1 MKKVRVLSL
10 AVCCICIIL
19 AGCAS
24 KEEPEAEETA
34 PVTPVE
40 QAAPVPATPAE
51 PEAAPVVQEPA
62 SSNIQDL
69 ILDGKSDDARALF
82 ATKLDVNSID
92 ENGNTALHAA
102 ARVNDYDLVSFLL
115 YNGAQPELKNYDGDT
130 ALHVAIKNRS
140 TRSAEILAEYNGNIF
155 AKDGDGI
162 TALELG
168 VKAGGV
174 YTDMMINSSTG
185 AIVDAMGRSIVH
197 YFVDWQDTQA
207 IDCCI
212 SRKIPLSVIDN
223 YGNTPLSMCY
233 AHADDLGYVKLAAKL
248 IEGGAAPLRGTYDYF
263 EDAVKTR
270 NPTLRFDDGQTPL
283 HMAAIDGQKGIVE
296 YLIDKGAQIN
306 AKDISGATPLHEA
319 VRYGRTDIT
328 KLLLAS
334 GGNANAQDSLGKT
347 PLLIITPQDAQLET
361 YQVLLKY
368 GANPNAKDL
377 YGDTPLHIAT
387 MTGVSTDILSCLYA
401 AGADIDERN
410 KAGVTP
416 LSMAVEN
423 HRSDYIEF
431 FIDRNSDIN
440 AEDMN
445 GNTPLTRALDCPL
458 EMLQKLVNP
467 SNVLT
472 RDSFGNTPLHIAV
485 QRGATVE
492 QVKYLL
498 SCGADVNAR
507 NRNGDT
513 PLFIA
518 IQKNDRPAGEML
530 LAYQADVFAANTD
543 NYSPLRMAL
552 TAGGEIQDWVLSS
565 EIIKASD
572 GIGNTPLHYAAEWK
586 LDSAITSLLEKG
598 APVNVQNA
606 NGETPL
612 FNAVKANSPSSVAML
627 MKNGADWN
635 VRDFLGNTALHA
647 SVRYDSRDAA
657 KMLIESGVDINA
669 QNISGK
675 TTLHEAAKA
684 GRIAMVNLL
693 LDNGADINA
702 VDITGKTVLIDSIQG
717 NNPTLVSLLLSR
729 GASPHVQEM
738 YGRNAYHEAAARGNL
753 EIIES
758 LRAVGGNPLSRDAYG
773 NTPFS
778 LSLELGNDVV
788 HAVIG
793 DDPNLSDSD
802 GNSPIHLAI
811 NAHVSAERLA
821 VLLTLNYPV
830 NRRNSQ
836 GQTPL
841 YLAIST
847 HQYDSAKVLL
857 ENGADPFLND
867 NLGESAASIAVTDN
881 ADVLNAIVQSAVVK
895 ADVTGDTLLH
905 YAAKTG
911 SADTIKR
918 LLSMGLIRDAKNISG
933 ETPYDIA
940 RRWERDDE
948 VLSLLR

>member
-1 MKKVRVLSL
+1 MKKVTV
-10 AVCCICIIL
+10 AVIAASIICLIL

-24 KEEPEAEETA
+24 GTVKEGQSKSPT
-34 PVTPVE
+34 V
-40 QAAPVPATPAE
+40 AAPA
-51 PEAAPVVQEPA
+51 VVQQQPQQETA

-82 ATKLDVNSID
+82 ATKIDVNSVD

-102 ARVNDYDLVSFLL
+102 ARVNDYDLVSFLI
-115 YNGAQPELKNYDGDT
+115 YNGAQTELKNYDGDT
-130 ALHVAIKNRS
+130 ALHVAIKNKS
-140 TRSAEILAEYNGNIF
+140 IRSAEILSTYNGNIF
-155 AKDGDGI
+155 AKDGNGR
-162 TALELG
+162 TALEIGLA
-168 VKAGGV
+168 AGGSF
-174 YTDMMINSSTG
+174 TDMMINEETG
-185 AIVDAMGRSIVH
+185 NLTDAMGRSIVH
-197 YFVDWQDTQA
+197 YFVEWKDTEA
-207 IDCCI
+207 IDWCI
-212 SRKIPLSVIDN
+212 NKKIPLSVMDN

-233 AHADDLGYVKLAAKL
+233 AHADELDYVKLAARL
-248 IEGGAAPLRGTYDYF
+248 IEGGAAPLRDTYDYF

-283 HMAAIDGQKGIVE
+283 HMAVIDGQMGIVQ
-296 YLIDKGAQIN
+296 YLIEKGCQIN

-319 VRYGRTDIT
+319 VRYGRTDIV

-334 GGNANAQDSLGKT
+334 GGNANTQDSLGKT
-347 PLLIITPQDAQLET
+347 PLLIITPQDAQLEI
-361 YQVLLKY
+361 YQMLLKY
-368 GANPNAKDL
+368 GGNPNAKDL

-387 MTGVSTDILSCLYA
+387 MTGVSTEILSCLYA

-423 HRSDYIEF
+423 HRADHIDF
-431 FIDRNSDIN
+431 FTERKADIN

-445 GNTPLTRALDCPL
+445 GNTPLTRAFDSPL
-458 EMLQKLVNP
+458 EMLEKLVNP
-467 SNVLT
+467 GNVQT

-485 QRGATVE
+485 QRGAEVE
-492 QVKYLL
+492 KVKYLL

-518 IQKNDRPAGEML
+518 IQKNDRASGEML
-530 LAYQADVFAANTD
+530 LAYQADVFSTNTD

-565 EIIKASD
+565 EIIKAAD

-586 LDSAITSLLEKG
+586 LDSAILSLLEKG
-598 APVNVQNA
+598 APVNIQNA

-612 FNAVKANSPSSVAML
+612 FNAVKANSPSSIAML
-627 MKNGADWN
+627 MNNGADWN
-635 VRDFLGNTALHA
+635 LRDFLGNTALHHC
-647 SVRYDSRDAA
+647 VRYDARDAA
-657 KMLIESGVDINA
+657 KMLIDSGVDINA

-675 TTLHEAAKA
+675 TTLHEAAKQ

-717 NNPTLVSLLLSR
+717 NNADLVSLLLER
-729 GASPHVQEM
+729 GASPSVQEM
-738 YGRNAYHEAAARGNL
+738 YGRNAYHEAAARGN
-753 EIIES
+753 IEVIEA

-778 LSLELGNDVV
+778 LSLDLSNDVV

-793 DDPNLSDSD
+793 DDVNLSDSD
-802 GNSPIHLAI
+802 GNSPVHLAI
-811 NAHVSAERLA
+811 KAHVSAERLA
-821 VLLTLNYPV
+821 VLLTLEYPV

-881 ADVLNAIVQSAVVK
+881 ADVLNAIVQCAVVK

-905 YAAKTG
+905 YAARTG

-940 RRWERDDE
+940 KRWDRDEE
-948 VLSLLR
+948 VLSLLK

>member
-1 MKKVRVLSL
+1 MKKVIASIL
-10 AVCCICIIL
+10 ATCCLCLIL

-24 KEEPEAEETA
+24 KETPEAENQTTETA
-34 PVTPVE
+34 E
-40 QAAPVPATPAE
+40 
-51 PEAAPVVQEPA
+51 PVVQAEPVETEET
-62 SSNIQDL
+62 SNIQDL

-82 ATKLDVNSID
+82 TTKIDVNSVD

-102 ARVNDYDLVSFLL
+102 ARVNDYDLITFLI
-115 YNGAQPELKNYDGDT
+115 YNGAQTELKNYDGDT
-130 ALHVAIKNRS
+130 ALHIAIKNKAV
-140 TRSAEILAEYNGNIF
+140 RSAEILSSYNGNIF
-155 AKDGDGI
+155 AKDGNGM
-162 TALELG
+162 TALEMGLA
-168 VKAGGV
+168 AGPSFM
-174 YTDMMINSSTG
+174 DMMINEKTG
-185 AIVDAMGRSIVH
+185 ELVDAMGRSIVH
-197 YFVDWQDTQA
+197 YFVEWQNNEA
-207 IDCCI
+207 IDNCI
-212 SRKIPLSVIDN
+212 RKHISLSVVDN

-233 AHADDLGYVKLAAKL
+233 AHADDIEYIRLAAKL
-248 IEGGAAPLRGTYDYF
+248 IEGGASPLRGSFDYF
-263 EDAVKTR
+263 EDSVKTR

-283 HMAAIDGQKGIVE
+283 HMAVIEGQSGIVE
-296 YLIDKGAQIN
+296 YLIEKGAQIN

-319 VRYGRTDIT
+319 VRYGRTDIAST
-328 KLLLAS
+328 LLAA

-361 YQVLLKY
+361 YQLLLKY
-368 GANPNAKDL
+368 GGNPNAKDL

-387 MTGVSTDILSCLYA
+387 MTGVSTEILSCLYLS
-401 AGADIDERN
+401 GADIDERN

-423 HRSDYIEF
+423 HRADH
-431 FIDRNSDIN
+431 IDFYTTRKADIN
-440 AEDMN
+440 AEDMD
-445 GNTPLTRALDCPL
+445 GNTPLTRALDSPL
-458 EMLQKLVNP
+458 EMLQKLVN
-467 SNVLT
+467 STNVQT

-485 QRGATVE
+485 QRGASVD
-492 QVKYLL
+492 QIRYLL
-498 SCGADVNAR
+498 TNGADVNAR

-518 IQKNDRPAGEML
+518 IQKNDRASGEL
-530 LAYQADVFAANTD
+530 LLSYQADVFATNTD

-565 EIIKASD
+565 EIIKATD

-586 LDSAITSLLEKG
+586 LDSAIISLLEKG
-598 APVNVQNA
+598 AYVNIQNA

-612 FNAVKANSPSSVAML
+612 FNAVKSNSPSSIAML

-635 VRDFLGNTALHA
+635 IRDFLGNTALHA
-647 SVRYDSRDAA
+647 SVRYDAREAA
-657 KMLIESGVDINA
+657 KTLIDYGVDINA

-675 TTLHEAAKA
+675 TTLHEAAKS
-684 GRIAMVNLL
+684 GRTAMVNLL

-717 NNPTLVSLLLSR
+717 NNAPLVTLLLSR

-738 YGRNAYHEAAARGNL
+738 YGRNAYHEAAARGNI
-753 EIIES
+753 EIIEA
-758 LRAVGGNPLSRDAYG
+758 LRAVGGNPLSRDSYG

-778 LSLELGNDVV
+778 LSLDFNNDVV

-793 DDPNLSDSD
+793 DDATLADSD
-802 GNSPIHLAI
+802 GNTPIHLAVK
-811 NAHVSAERLA
+811 AHVTAERLS
-821 VLLTLNYPV
+821 VLLSLSYPI

-841 YLAIST
+841 ILAISG
-847 HQYDSAKVLL
+847 HQYEAARVLL

-867 NLGESAASIAVTDN
+867 NLGNSAASIAVADN
-881 ADVLNAIVQSAVVK
+881 AEVLTAIVQAAVVK

-911 SADTIKR
+911 TADTIKR
-918 LLSMGLIRDAKNISG
+918 LLSMGLSQDTRNISG
-933 ETPYDIA
+933 ETAYDIA
-940 RRWERDDE
+940 KRWDRGDE
-948 VLSLLR
+948 ILTLLK

>member
-1 MKKVRVLSL
+1 MKKVTATFL
-10 AVCCICIIL
+10 AICFLCLIL
-19 AGCAS
+19 TGCAS
-24 KEEPEAEETA
+24 KDEPEVIQEENT
-34 PVTPVE
+34 V
-40 QAAPVPATPAE
+40 
-51 PEAAPVVQEPA
+51 PVVQTSVPVPVSEPVPEPEPEPA
-62 SSNIQDL
+62 TNVQNL

-82 ATKLDVNSID
+82 GTKIDVNSVD
-92 ENGNTALHAA
+92 SNGNTALHAA
-102 ARVNDYDLVSFLL
+102 ARVNDYDLVSFLI
-115 YNGAQPELKNYDGDT
+115 YNGAQTELKNYDGDT
-130 ALHVAIKNRS
+130 ALHVAIKNNS
-140 TRSAEILAEYNGNIF
+140 LRSAEILAAYNGNIF
-155 AKDGDGI
+155 AKDGNGR

-168 VKAGGV
+168 LQSGPSFI
-174 YTDMMINSSTG
+174 DMMINEQTG
-185 AIVDAMGRSIVH
+185 QLVDAMGRSIVH
-197 YFVDWQDTQA
+197 YFVEWQDSQS
-207 IDCCI
+207 IDYCI
-212 SRKIPLSVIDN
+212 LKKINLSVMDS

-233 AHADDLGYVKLAAKL
+233 THADDINYIKLAAKL
-248 IEGGAAPLRGTYDYF
+248 IEGGAAPLRDAYDYF

-283 HMAAIDGQKGIVE
+283 HMAVIDGQAGIVE
-296 YLIDKGAQIN
+296 YLIEKGAQIN
-306 AKDISGATPLHEA
+306 AKDISGTTPLHEA
-319 VRYGRTDIT
+319 VRYGRTEIAGM
-328 KLLLAS
+328 LLEAGAS
-334 GGNANAQDSLGKT
+334 ANTQDSLGKT
-347 PLLIITPQDAQLET
+347 PLLIITPQDAQLKT
-361 YQVLLKY
+361 YQMLLRY
-368 GANPNAKDL
+368 GASPNAKDL

-387 MTGVSTDILSCLYA
+387 MTGVSTDILACLYD

-423 HRSDYIEF
+423 HWVDHIEF
-431 FIDRNSDIN
+431 YTKHKADIN
-440 AEDMN
+440 AEDMS
-445 GNTPLTRALDCPL
+445 GNTPLTRAFDSQI
-458 EMLQKLVNP
+458 EMIQKLVTKD
-467 SNVLT
+467 NVQT

-485 QRGATVE
+485 QRGASVE

-518 IQKNDRPAGEML
+518 IQKNDKSAGEIL
-530 LAYQADVFAANTD
+530 LSYQADVFSTNTD

-565 EIIKASD
+565 EIIKATD

-586 LDSAITSLLEKG
+586 LDSAIASLLEKG
-598 APVNVQNA
+598 ASVNVQNA

-612 FNAVKANSPSSVAML
+612 FNAVKADSPSSVAIL

-635 VRDFLGNTALHA
+635 LRDFLGNTALHA
-647 SVRYDSRDAA
+647 SVRYDARDAA
-657 KMLIESGVDINA
+657 KMLIDAGADINA

-717 NNPTLVSLLLSR
+717 NNSSLVELLLAK

-738 YGRNAYHEAAARGNL
+738 YGRNAYHEAAVKGNI
-753 EIIES
+753 EIIEA

-778 LSLELGNDVV
+778 LSLDFGNDVV
-788 HAVIG
+788 HSVIG
-793 DDPNLSDSD
+793 DDPNLADSD
-802 GNSPIHLAI
+802 GNTPVHLAI
-811 NAHVSAERLA
+811 KSHVSAERLA
-821 VLLTLNYPV
+821 LLLSLEYPV

-841 YLAIST
+841 LLAIST
-847 HQYDSAKVLL
+847 HQYDSARVLL

-867 NLGESAASIAVTDN
+867 NLGNSAASLAVTEN
-881 ADVLNAIVQSAVVK
+881 ADILNAIVQSNVVK
-895 ADVTGDTLLH
+895 TDVTGDTLLH
-905 YAAKTG
+905 YAARTG
-911 SADTIKR
+911 SADTIRK
-918 LLSMGLIRDAKNISG
+918 LLSMGLVRGARNISG
-933 ETPYDIA
+933 ETPYDMA
-940 RRWERDDE
+940 RRWGRDEE
-948 VLSLLR
+948 VLKLLK

>member
-1 MKKVRVLSL
+1 MKKVTASFL
-10 AVCCICIIL
+10 AACLLCVIL

-24 KEEPEAEETA
+24 SKTPE
-34 PVTPVE
+34 VKK
-40 QAAPVPATPAE
+40 AAP
-51 PEAAPVVQEPA
+51 APVVQQEPVKVET
-62 SSNIQDL
+62 STNVQDL

-82 ATKLDVNSID
+82 ATKIDVNSVD

-102 ARVNDYDLVSFLL
+102 ARVNDYDLVNFLI
-115 YNGAQPELKNYDGDT
+115 YNGAQTELKNYDGDT
-130 ALHVAIKNRS
+130 ALHVAIKNKS
-140 TRSAEILAEYNGNIF
+140 IRSAEILSTYNGNIF
-155 AKDGDGI
+155 AKDGNGR
-162 TALELG
+162 TALEMALN
-168 VKAGGV
+168 AGPS
-174 YTDMMINSSTG
+174 YIDMMINENTG
-185 AIVDAMGRSIVH
+185 NLTDAMGRSIVH
-197 YFVDWQDTQA
+197 YFVEWQNLEA
-207 IDCCI
+207 IDYCI
-212 SRKIPLSVIDN
+212 AKKINLSIIDS

-233 AHADDLGYVKLAAKL
+233 AHADDIEYIKLAAKL
-248 IEGGAAPLRGTYDYF
+248 IEGGAAPLRDTYDYF

-283 HMAAIDGQKGIVE
+283 HMAVIDGQQGIVE
-296 YLIDKGAQIN
+296 YLIEKGAQIN
-306 AKDISGATPLHEA
+306 AKDISGTTPLHEA
-319 VRYGRTDIT
+319 VRYGRTEIA
-328 KLLLAS
+328 KMLLAA
-334 GGNANAQDSLGKT
+334 GANVNAQDSLGKT

-361 YQVLLKY
+361 YQLLIKY
-368 GANPNAKDL
+368 GGNPNAKDL

-387 MTGVSTDILSCLYA
+387 MTGVSTDILSCLYS
-401 AGADIDERN
+401 AGADVDERN

-423 HRSDYIEF
+423 HWADH
-431 FIDRNSDIN
+431 IDFYVNRKADIN

-445 GNTPLTRALDCPL
+445 GNTPLTRAFDSQI
-458 EMLQKLVNP
+458 EMIQKLVTKQ
-467 SNVLT
+467 NVLT

-518 IQKNDRPAGEML
+518 IQKNDRASGELL
-530 LAYQADVFAANTD
+530 LAYQADVFSTNTD

-598 APVNVQNA
+598 ASVNVQNA

-627 MKNGADWN
+627 MSNGADWN
-635 VRDFLGNTALHA
+635 LRDFLGNTPLHA
-647 SVRYDSRDAA
+647 CVRYDARDAA
-657 KMLIESGVDINA
+657 KMLIEAGADINA

-675 TTLHEAAKA
+675 TTLHEAAKS

-717 NNPTLVSLLLSR
+717 NNASLVELLLSR
-729 GASPHVQEM
+729 GASPSVQEM
-738 YGRNAYHEAAARGNL
+738 YGRNAYHEAAARGNID
-753 EIIES
+753 IIEA
-758 LRAVGGNPLSRDAYG
+758 LRKVGGNPLSRDAYG

-778 LSLELGNDVV
+778 LSLDLGNDVV

-793 DDPNLSDSD
+793 DDANLADSD
-802 GNSPIHLAI
+802 GNTPVHLAI
-811 NAHVSAERLA
+811 KAHVNAERLA
-821 VLLTLNYPV
+821 LLLTLEYPV

-841 YLAIST
+841 TMAIAS
-847 HQYDSAKVLL
+847 HQYDAARVLL

-867 NLGESAASIAVTDN
+867 NQGNSAASIAVTDN
-881 ADVLNAIVQSAVVK
+881 ADVLTAIVQSSGIK

-905 YAAKTG
+905 YAARTG
-911 SADTIKR
+911 SADTIRR
-918 LLSMGLIRDAKNISG
+918 LLSMGLVRDVKNISG

-940 RRWERDDE
+940 RRWDRDEE
-948 VLSLLR
+948 VLGLLK

>member
-1 MKKVRVLSL
+1 MKKVTIVLCAACL
-10 AVCCICIIL
+10 VCFIIS
-19 AGCAS
+19 GCSSS
-24 KEEPEAEETA
+24 KTPEVAK
-34 PVTPVE
+34 PSTPTVA
-40 QAAPVPATPAE
+40 QPA
-51 PEAAPVVQEPA
+51 VVQQPEPA
-62 SSNIQDL
+62 ANNIQNL

-82 ATKLDVNSID
+82 DTKIDVNSVD

-102 ARVNDYDLVSFLL
+102 ARVNDYDLVSFLI
-115 YNGAQPELKNYDGDT
+115 YNGAQTELKNYDGDT
-130 ALHVAIKNRS
+130 ALHVAIKNKS
-140 TRSAEILAEYNGNIF
+140 IRSAEILSTSSNIF
-155 AKDGDGI
+155 AKDGNGR
-162 TALELG
+162 TALEIGLA
-168 VKAGGV
+168 AGSSFV
-174 YTDMMINSSTG
+174 DMMINEETG
-185 AIVDAMGRSIVH
+185 AITDAMGRNIVH
-197 YFVDWQDTQA
+197 YFVEWQDTEA
-207 IDCCI
+207 IEYCI
-212 SRKIPLSVIDN
+212 NKKIPLSIMDN

-233 AHADDLGYVKLAAKL
+233 AHADDLSYVKLAARL
-248 IEGGAAPLRGTYDYF
+248 IEGGAAPLRDTYDYF

-270 NPTLRFDDGQTPL
+270 NPSLRFDDGQTPL
-283 HMAAIDGQKGIVE
+283 HMAVIDGQLGIVQ
-296 YLIDKGAQIN
+296 YLIEKGCQIN

-319 VRYGRTDIT
+319 VRYGHTEIAS
-328 KLLLAS
+328 LLLAS
-334 GGNANAQDSLGKT
+334 GGSANAQDSLGKT
-347 PLLIITPQDAQLET
+347 PLLIITPQDAQLEM
-361 YQVLLKY
+361 YEMLLRY
-368 GANPNAKDL
+368 GGNPNAKDL

-423 HRSDYIEF
+423 QRADH
-431 FIDRNSDIN
+431 IDFYTSRKADIN

-445 GNTPLTRALDCPL
+445 GNTPLTRAFDSPL
-458 EMLQKLVNP
+458 EMLEKLVNP
-467 SNVLT
+467 GNVQT

-492 QVKYLL
+492 QIKYLL

-518 IQKNDRPAGEML
+518 IQKNDRSAGELL
-530 LAYQADVFAANTD
+530 LAYQADVFSTNTD

-586 LDSAITSLLEKG
+586 LDSAIVSLLEKG
-598 APVNVQNA
+598 ASPNTQNA

-612 FNAVKANSPSSVAML
+612 FNAVKADSPSSIELL

-635 VRDFLGNTALHA
+635 IRDFLGNTALHHC
-647 SVRYDSRDAA
+647 VRYDAREAA
-657 KMLIESGVDINA
+657 KMLIESGLDINA

-675 TTLHEAAKA
+675 TTLHEAAKQ

-717 NNPTLVSLLLSR
+717 NNPELVTLLLSR

-738 YGRNAYHEAAARGNL
+738 YGRNAYHEAAARGN
-753 EIIES
+753 IEVINA

-778 LSLELGNDVV
+778 LALDLSNDVV

-793 DDPNLSDSD
+793 DDTNLADSD
-802 GNSPIHLAI
+802 GNTPVHLAI
-811 NAHVSAERLA
+811 KAHVSAERLA
-821 VLLTLNYPV
+821 MLLALDYPV

-841 YLAIST
+841 YLAIET
-847 HQYDSAKVLL
+847 HQYDTAKVLL

-867 NLGESAASIAVTDN
+867 NLGNSAASSAVTDN
-881 ADVLNAIVQSAVVK
+881 PEVLNAIVQVSPVK

-905 YAAKTG
+905 YAARTG
-911 SADTIKR
+911 SADTIKQ

-940 RRWERDDE
+940 RRWDRDEE